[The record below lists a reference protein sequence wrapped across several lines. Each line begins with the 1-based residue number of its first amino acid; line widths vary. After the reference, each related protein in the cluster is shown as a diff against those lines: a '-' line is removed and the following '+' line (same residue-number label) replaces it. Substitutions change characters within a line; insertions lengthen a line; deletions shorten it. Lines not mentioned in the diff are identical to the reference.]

1 MAKNQL
7 ILRKTISIK
16 APASKV
22 WEALTTPEWI
32 KQYLFGTETI
42 SDWKVGSPI
51 IFKGSWEGK
60 EYRDKGTILK
70 FEKGKVFQYNCWSSF
85 SSLPDTPENY
95 AVLTFELSPH
105 GSSTELLLTQD
116 NIADET
122 ALEHSNKNWDG
133 VLGTMKK
140 LLEK

>member
-7 ILRKTISIK
+7 MLRKTLSIK

-32 KQYLFGTETI
+32 KKYLFGTETI

-51 IFKGSWEGK
+51 IFRGTWEGK
-60 EYRDKGTILK
+60 EYKDKGTILK
-70 FEKGKVFQYNCWSSF
+70 FEKEKVFQYNYWSSF
-85 SSLPDTPENY
+85 SSLPDLPENY
-95 AVLTFELSPH
+95 SVLTFELSPR

-122 ALEHSNKNWDG
+122 ALEHSSKNWDG
-133 VLGTMKK
+133 VLGGMKE

>member
-32 KQYLFGTETI
+32 KKYLFGTETI

-51 IFKGSWEGK
+51 IFTGTWEGK
-60 EYRDKGTILK
+60 EYKDKGTILK
-70 FEKGKVFQYNCWSSF
+70 FEKEKLFQYNYWSSF
-85 SSLPDTPENY
+85 SSLPDLPENY
-95 AVLTFELSPH
+95 AVLTFELSPR
-105 GSSTELLLTQD
+105 GSNTELSLTQD

-122 ALEHSNKNWDG
+122 ALEHSSKNWDG
-133 VLGTMKK
+133 VLGGMKE

>member
-32 KQYLFGTETI
+32 KKYLFGTQTI

-51 IFKGSWEGK
+51 IFTGTWEGK
-60 EYRDKGTILK
+60 EYQDKGTILK
-70 FEKGKVFQYNCWSSF
+70 FEKEKVFQYNYWSSF
-85 SSLPDTPENY
+85 SSLPDLPENY

-105 GSSTELLLTQD
+105 GNTTELLLTQD
-116 NIADET
+116 NIANET
-122 ALEHSNKNWDG
+122 ALEHSSKNWDG
-133 VLGTMKK
+133 VLGGMKE

>member
-1 MAKNQL
+1 MSSNTL
-7 ILRKTISIK
+7 ILRRTVSIN

-22 WEALTTPEWI
+22 WEALTTPAWI

-51 IFKGSWEGK
+51 IFTGTWEGK
-60 EYRDKGTILK
+60 EYQDKGTILK
-70 FEKGKVFQYNCWSSF
+70 FEKEKVFQYNYWSSF
-85 SSLPDTPENY
+85 SGLPDVPENY

-105 GSSTELLLTQD
+105 GNSTELLLTQD
-116 NIADET
+116 NIANET
-122 ALEHSNKNWDG
+122 ALEHSSKNWDG
-133 VLGTMKK
+133 VIATMKG